1 MRVYGS
7 FRVHNTERSPRIEV
21 FESQQSPAKT
31 SEFTDNLL
39 EATTQRTQRA
49 NSFLPSIRIGS
60 NNARKLLFESNESMS
75 GYSNKLS
82 LHADLPP
89 KERFNMSM
97 MVPNGSKLTSAPLEM
112 GKFNIN
118 NAKGLYASNR
128 KSLINDRTY
137 SSNTM
142 NNSVVSDRL
151 VDYKNQINT
160 RRHNMSMHEQFN
172 LEILTNPI
180 AWGEQIPGKIQDNKP
195 HTSKYKSKLKKNLYV
210 ATENLL
216 VTKRRVLNHKRKDFW
231 NLNLQNKTTLPP
243 PPLGQSFGHGILS
256 TKINKSKEEDTEANV
271 SSYDIQA

>member
-1 MRVYGS
+1 MRVYYL

-60 NNARKLLFESNESMS
+60 NNARKLLFDPNESLS

-112 GKFNIN
+112 GKFNLN
-118 NAKGLYASNR
+118 NAKGFNASNR
-128 KSLINDRTY
+128 KSLVNDRTY
-137 SSNTM
+137 STNNM
-142 NNSVVSDRL
+142 NKSVVSDRL

-160 RRHNMSMHEQFN
+160 RRHNISMHEQFN
-172 LEILTNPI
+172 LEILTNPT
-180 AWGEQIPGKIQDNKP
+180 AWGEQISGKMPDNKP
-195 HTSKYKSKLKKNLYV
+195 HTSKYKSKLQKNLYV

-231 NLNLQNKTTLPP
+231 NLNLHNKTTLPP
-243 PPLGQSFGHGILS
+243 PPLGHSFGHGIMS
-256 TKINKSKEEDTEANV
+256 TKINQPKEGDTEANV